1 MEKIKWNQ
9 NGSFQNGQSPTTPS
23 KIKDKQLNNPPG
35 GKTPHGRARGLGKLD
50 RITGQEPHLWEANT
64 CVKWSPSNTAGANF
78 GCHFLEETQRFITFK
93 GIFSDLPIYP
103 IPKMRNKKNISEN
116 IQYPSWGKGWTE
128 PAVLRETLEETPSWW
143 WKAGEWH
150 LHEVLEGEFSIEGWK
165 DHRDEVKQTHL
176 SGRSVERGGSVVSPP
191 QNWLH
196 YQETTSTPTSWR
208 TRAASGCWIN
218 FRNSL
223 GRFGIISYESSDDSI
238 ACSKFKF
245 FRIRYRNNILGTSKN
260 FGLQFDTRE
269 RSSNVCSPAAHWVRS
284 LSRDLKCKTASI
296 AFWCLYHLYL

>member
-1 MEKIKWNQ
+1 MESKW
-9 NGSFQNGQSPTTPS
+9 SFQNGQSPPTTHS
-23 KIKDKQLNNPPG
+23 KTNDTFKQPTG
-35 GKTPHGRARGLGKLD
+35 WKTPHGRARGLGKLD

-64 CVKWSPSNTAGANF
+64 CVKWSSSNTAGANF
-78 GCHFLEETQRFITFK
+78 GCHFLEKRNVFITIK

-103 IPKMRNKKNISEN
+103 IPKMSTKNIAKT
-116 IQYPSWGKGWTE
+116 YWPSWRKVE
-128 PAVLRETLEETPSWW
+128 PAVVRKPEVRGPRQVMAPAWGLGRWVWHRGLERSPRRS
-143 WKAGEWH
+143 
-150 LHEVLEGEFSIEGWK
+150 
-165 DHRDEVKQTHL
+165 QTNPPV
-176 SGRSVERGGSVVSPP
+176 GAVRRKGGIGGFAS

-223 GRFGIISYESSDDSI
+223 GRFGIISYESSDDSMS
-238 ACSKFKF
+238 CSKFKF

>member
-1 MEKIKWNQ
+1 MENATWSSTGVGQAGQ
-9 NGSFQNGQSPTTPS
+9 NHRSGTTSLGSEHLCKLIAVEYSG
-23 KIKDKQLNNPPG
+23 
-35 GKTPHGRARGLGKLD
+35 AR
-50 RITGQEPHLWEANT
+50 
-64 CVKWSPSNTAGANF
+64 F
-78 GCHFLEETQRFITFK
+78 GCHFLEK
-93 GIFSDLPIYP
+93 
-103 IPKMRNKKNISEN
+103 RNVSLHSKVFFQTCQSAPSQKWEQKKHKRKHTVPVIGE
-116 IQYPSWGKGWTE
+116 GWTE
-128 PAVLRETLEETPSWW
+128 PAVSYGKPSRKTPSWW

-150 LHEVLEGEFSIEGWK
+150 LHEVLEGEFGIEGWK

-176 SGRSVERGGSVVSPP
+176 AGRDNGDGPSIRGGSVVL
-191 QNWLH
+191 QRIAH
-196 YQETTSTPTSWR
+196 QETTSTPTSWR

-223 GRFGIISYESSDDSI
+223 GRFGIISYESSDDSMS
-238 ACSKFKF
+238 CSKFKF